1 MNISEKF
8 IFPAKEV
15 SSIDSLA
22 INDENLSGFILM
34 KRAAEFSFDSTLKKY
49 PNTKSFLVFCGIGNN
64 AGDGY
69 LFASHAIKKGLSAS
83 VVYLASPKN
92 LKGDALKAFVELK
105 TLGAKVIPWTKDYD
119 FDADIIVDAIFGI
132 GLNRIIEDDYLEC
145 IKAINESKKTV
156 IALDIPSGLCANT
169 GQQKEVAIKAEITF
183 TFVGKKIGMYLESG
197 PDCCGQVCFSNLS
210 IQEKNFQTA
219 KPSVEIVN
227 DALRNKILRKRSK
240 TSHKGNYGH
249 VLIVGG
255 NKGMGGAARIAA
267 EAAIRS
273 GAGLVS
279 VITRPENVNLITRLR
294 PEIMCHATDHKLR
307 NLKELIEKVDVIAI
321 GPGLGIDDWAHQLYA
336 EIMTSEQP
344 LIMDADALNI
354 LSLDPIQ
361 RGNWILTPHPGE
373 AAKLIS
379 KSTTQIQSDRLTSLE
394 EIINQYQA
402 TVILKGNNT
411 LVGNINRIPY
421 MINAGNPGMASAG
434 MGDLLTGLTAGLMA
448 QYSNHN
454 YCQIAALAAFIHAK
468 AGDQAALNGQRGLIA
483 TDLLCELRTL
493 LNP

>member
-8 IFPAKEV
+8 IYLAKEV
-15 SSIDSLA
+15 SIIDSLA
-22 INDENLSGFILM
+22 INDENMSGFILM

-69 LFASHAIKKGLSAS
+69 LFASHAIKKGLNAS

-105 TLGAKVIPWTKDYD
+105 MLGAKIIPWTKECD

-132 GLNRIIEDDYLEC
+132 GLNRIVEGDYLEC
-145 IKAINESKKTV
+145 IKVINESKKTV

-227 DALRNKILRKRSK
+227 DVLSNKILGKRSK
-240 TSHKGNYGH
+240 ASHKGNYGH

-255 NKGMGGAARIAA
+255 NNGMGGAARIAA
-267 EAAIRS
+267 EGAIRS

-294 PEIMCHATDHKLR
+294 PEIMCYAADHKLS

-411 LVGNINRIPY
+411 LVGNMNRIPY
-421 MINAGNPGMASAG
+421 VINEGNPGMASAG

-448 QYSNHN
+448 QYSNHD
-454 YCQIAALAAFIHAK
+454 YGQIAALAAFIHAK